1 MAKPVVVTIPHELGK
16 AEARVADLESKL
28 AALETEMADPAV
40 YAAGGG
46 ARVAEIGR
54 QQTQLREALATAEAE
69 WSALYD

>member
-1 MAKPVVVTIPHELGK
+1 KPATPAKKVNPHKLAQ
-16 AEARVADLESKL
+16 AEARVAELEGKL

-40 YAAGGG
+40 YVGGG

-54 QQTQLREALATAEAE
+54 QQTQLRGALAVAEAE